1 MSDDSRN
8 SESLDAESLDDFN
21 FDSFDLDEPQAN
33 TGDDAFD
40 LENPFGDGLA
50 APGSV
55 ASAGESPES
64 SADDAFD
71 LENPF
76 GDDLAAPGG
85 ETSAGE
91 SSESSADDAFDLGGS
106 FGGDDSAA
114 PEEGV
119 SADNPYLSGLT
130 SESSDGEGK
139 AKKGFLGGLFGGKG
153 KSKKEK
159 KKKVN
164 LGEEEKSE
172 GSEGEEDAGEEPKKG
187 KRKKKEKVVKEKK
200 PAGERTPLDLGT
212 MLCIAFAAFWLV
224 SLLMFNIAGLL
235 SREPESSL
243 MQTLCFMGAINLVG
257 LIPACVPILF
267 YKFPAERTL
276 LNVMLGISVVA
287 LFTGVM
293 MTMTDFYRYGF
304 ALGL

>member
-8 SESLDAESLDDFN
+8 SESLDAESLDTESLDDFN
-21 FDSFDLDEPQAN
+21 FDSFNLDEPQAS

-50 APGSV
+50 VPNSE
-55 ASAGESPES
+55 ASTGEPSDNS
-64 SADDAFD
+64 GDDAFD
-71 LENPF
+71 F
-76 GDDLAAPGG
+76 G
-85 ETSAGE
+85 
-91 SSESSADDAFDLGGS
+91 SSL
-106 FGGDDSAA
+106 GGDDSVAH
-114 PEEGV
+114 EERV
-119 SADNPYLSGLT
+119 SADNPYLSDLA

-139 AKKGFLGGLFGGKG
+139 AKKKGFLNGLFGGKG
-153 KSKKEK
+153 KPKKEK
-159 KKKVN
+159 KKKTN
-164 LGEEEKSE
+164 LSEEGESE
-172 GSEGEEDAGEEPKKG
+172 SSEGEGDTGEEPKKG

-200 PAGERTPLDLGT
+200 PAGERAPLDLAT
-212 MLCIAFAAFWLV
+212 MLCIAFSVFWLV

-235 SREPESSL
+235 SRGPESSL
-243 MQTLCFMGAINLVG
+243 MQTLCFMGAINIVG

-276 LNVMLGISVVA
+276 PNVMLGISVVA

-293 MTMTDFYRYGF
+293 MTLTDFYRYGF